1 MRGEEFKIE
10 DCVSGMVLCFFFVF
24 FFVLTFS
31 LFRDVRLG
39 KRRFVVIQF
48 RSKKEKSLY
57 STSFFRISLN
67 LFPLDNRLLLTFKL
81 L

>member
-10 DCVSGMVLCFFFVF
+10 DCVSGVVLCFFI

-39 KRRFVVIQF
+39 KGRFVVIQF

>member
-10 DCVSGMVLCFFFVF
+10 DCVSGVVLCFFI

-39 KRRFVVIQF
+39 KGRFVVIQF

-67 LFPLDNRLLLTFKL
+67 LFPLDNCLLLTFKL